1 MKANTLCLAVVG
13 VLATVALVGCGGG
26 EKVHAV
32 DKVEEAQA
40 MAVAKAPKAD
50 AVKFNDHGEAPMG
63 GVGENGS
70 STATQA
76 ASAVQ
81 TAETLTTAH
90 HGEASSAQV
99 APETASASEPSSAS
113 TSN

>member
-1 MKANTLCLAVVG
+1 MKANALHLAIVG
-13 VLATVALVGCGGG
+13 VVAALVLVGCGKH

-40 MAVAKAPKAD
+40 AAVAKAPKAD
-50 AVKFNDHGEAPMG
+50 AVKFDDHGEAPMG

-70 STATQA
+70 STATRA
-76 ASAVQ
+76 ASAAQ

-90 HGEASSAQV
+90 EEASGSEVAS
-99 APETASASEPSSAS
+99 APETASNSE
-113 TSN
+113 TKN